1 LTVPAN
7 KPIVGD
13 NAFAHEAGIH
23 QDGVLKDKQTYE
35 IMRPES
41 VGIRSNKLVL
51 GKHSGRHAL
60 RKRCEE
66 LGFDI
71 TEETLERA
79 YKTLTALA
87 DVKKEICDDDLISIL
102 DEGAPEIPETYKLRS
117 VEAMAGSTKTSWASV
132 TLEKDGKIFSR
143 TCQADGPVT
152 AVCGSI
158 NFLTGFK
165 GRLIDYAVHS
175 VTPGVDAISE
185 VRAEIEFGDSVFTG
199 RGASSDVIEASARAY
214 LSAVNKAVV
223 ARGRQVDR
231 RPSGRVAFT
240 GAAD

>member
-1 LTVPAN
+1 
-7 KPIVGD
+7 
-13 NAFAHEAGIH
+13 
-23 QDGVLKDKQTYE
+23 
-35 IMRPES
+35 M
-41 VGIRSNKLVL
+41 
-51 GKHSGRHAL
+51 
-60 RKRCEE
+60 
-66 LGFDI
+66 
-71 TEETLERA
+71 LERA

-87 DVKKEICDDDLISIL
+87 DVKKEICDDDLIGIVE
-102 DEGAPEIPETYKLRS
+102 EGAPEIPEIYKLRS
-117 VEAMAGSTKTSWASV
+117 VEAMAGSSKTSWASV

-152 AVCGSI
+152 AVCSSI
-158 NFLTGFK
+158 DFLTGFR

-175 VTPGVDAISE
+175 VTPGAESISE

-223 ARGRQVDR
+223 ARGRQVSG
-231 RPSGRVAFT
+231 RPSGRAVFT

>member
-1 LTVPAN
+1 MDELAYLFSLEQFGI
-7 KPIVGD
+7 KFGLD
-13 NAFAHEAGIH
+13 NIRAILARLGHPERTFRSVHIAGTN
-23 QDGVLKDKQTYE
+23 GKG
-35 IMRPES
+35 S
-41 VGIRSNKLVL
+41 VAKLLSAMMPDAGLYTSPHLVRL
-51 GKHSGRHAL
+51 N
-60 RKRCEE
+60 
-66 LGFDI
+66 
-71 TEETLERA
+71 ERIQIGNN
-79 YKTLTALA
+79 
-87 DVKKEICDDDLISIL
+87 EICDDDLISIL
-102 DEGAPEIPETYKLRS
+102 EEGAPEIPETYKLRS
-117 VEAMAGSTKTSWASV
+117 VEAMAGSSKTSWASV

-175 VTPGVDAISE
+175 VTPGADAISE
-185 VRAEIEFGDSVFTG
+185 VKAEIEFGDSVFTG

-223 ARGRQVDR
+223 ARNRQADR